1 MTNSNRKPKTRKMI
15 RIANIDFLTVQETA
29 KALGV
34 TPQTVRAYIK
44 QGRIKGNRIGKPIL
58 IMEKDLKNFV
68 LNKI

>member
-1 MTNSNRKPKTRKMI
+1 MI

-58 IMEKDLKNFV
+58 IRSFPLILFPITLRLKTASNDIIHF
-68 LNKI
+68 L

>member
-1 MTNSNRKPKTRKMI
+1 MI

-44 QGRIKGNRIGKPIL
+44 QGRIKGNMIGKPIL

>member
-1 MTNSNRKPKTRKMI
+1 MI
-15 RIANIDFLTVQETA
+15 EIENIKFYNIQETA

-34 TPQTVRAYIK
+34 TPQTVRAYVK
-44 QGRIKGNRIGKPIL
+44 QGRLKGHRIGRPIL

>member
-1 MTNSNRKPKTRKMI
+1 MI

-34 TPQTVRAYIK
+34 TPQTVRDYIK

>member
-1 MTNSNRKPKTRKMI
+1 MI

-44 QGRIKGNRIGKPIL
+44 QGRIKGNRKRKTIL